1 MTPYAAEVRR
11 AIVSALPELAAA
23 LTETPSG
30 DLLLSV
36 PHPRIP
42 TGLRATT
49 AGDDFTV
56 GFGAWHT
63 HADVEGGIPNMVAL
77 IARILSDKTTLV
89 VSEEHG
95 RFVDA
100 WVTDD
105 PEAERRFQAPG
116 ETLRIGSWSELAR

>member
-1 MTPYAAEVRR
+1 MPA
-11 AIVSALPELAAA
+11 LAAA

-42 TGLRATT
+42 SGLRATT
-49 AGDDFTV
+49 AGGDFTV

-63 HADVEGGIPNMVAL
+63 HADVEGGISNTVAL
-77 IARILSDKTTLV
+77 IAHILSDEATLV
-89 VSEEHG
+89 VSEENG

-105 PEAERRFQAPG
+105 PEAERRYQASG
-116 ETLRIGSWSELAR
+116 ETLRIGSWSELASS